1 VAGEVDDGRKFGE
14 AMNIGDIVVPLDDS
28 DSLRSGCSYYP
39 QAVVASVSPFVLVS
53 EEGDML
59 WCRQK
64 AKSFRITGRAT
75 PAITLQSV
83 NRLFF
88 DLRHGTA
95 YGLVPD
101 GIVMVSIEQELE
113 GQVEP

>member
-1 VAGEVDDGRKFGE
+1 MK
-14 AMNIGDIVVPLDDS
+14 IGDIVAPVDGA

-39 QAVVASVSPFVLVS
+39 QAVVASASPFVLVS

-59 WCRQK
+59 WCKQK
-64 AKSFRITGRAT
+64 AESFRIKGRAT

-83 NRLFF
+83 NRLFY
-88 DLRHGTA
+88 DLRHGMA

-113 GQVEP
+113 GQVES